1 MSLIKEILSN
11 DDYQILATVEINIA
25 IEKAESSKG
34 ERRETNIKYLEHLW
48 TEIVNYDYED
58 EAQEDFMMNLAGH
71 LYEKMQQ
78 M

>member
-34 ERRETNIKYLEHLW
+34 ERREANIKYLEYLW
-48 TEIVNYDYED
+48 TEIVNHDYEN
-58 EAQEDFMMNLAGH
+58 ETQEDFMMNLAGH